1 MKRAHIVQL
10 GVVGLTMLAIF
21 VAVGYFLID
30 RSLSADRAFTQVQ
43 LGETR
48 ASVITVMGQPNR
60 QVTARELDR
69 YSDCEV
75 EEARSIQS
83 VDIWVKGVDM
93 IYLVGYSDQLVAAT
107 CSAAW

>member
-1 MKRAHIVQL
+1 MKRANIFRL
-10 GVVGLTMLAIF
+10 GVVGLTGFAIF
-21 VAVGYFLID
+21 VAVGYSLID
-30 RSLSADRAFTQVQ
+30 GSLSADRAFTQIQ
-43 LGETR
+43 LGDTR
-48 ASVITVMGQPNR
+48 ASVITVMGQPMR

-75 EEARSIQS
+75 EEVRSIQS

-93 IYLVGYSDQLVAAT
+93 IYLIGYSDQRVAAK